1 MLPHSLLF
9 FYIYGSCSLSV
20 IHQLHILEA
29 LNILLKLGK
38 SVIPYLKIPELHPDP
53 VTERAK
59 CDPAFPAC
67 LDLLQDIFLQHFLP
81 AFIFIQCHRD
91 LCPFLNQFQL
101 RQCLEK
107 F

>member
-1 MLPHSLLF
+1 MGLSFSFMSGGKSVLTAMLPHSLLF

-53 VTERAK
+53 VTERSR
-59 CDPAFPAC
+59 
-67 LDLLQDIFLQHFLP
+67 ISRLP
-81 AFIFIQCHRD
+81 
-91 LCPFLNQFQL
+91 
-101 RQCLEK
+101 
-107 F
+107 